1 MAGQVT
7 GATAFQGTVNS
18 NSTIS
23 GSDYVSGYYWVVAT
37 AGTYVGQTCEV
48 GDMVFAIADKGAS
61 YLADD
66 FSVVQN
72 NVVEMTAAE
81 VDAIC
86 V

>member
-1 MAGQVT
+1 MAGAAQ
-7 GATAFQGTVNS
+7 FQGTVADNATIS
-18 NSTIS
+18 NSS
-23 GSDYVSGYYWVVAT
+23 YKKGWYWVVST

-48 GDMVFAIADKGAS
+48 GDMIFAIADKGAS
-61 YLADD
+61 YSASN